1 MYTLKKLETTRACYY
16 TYHQNHK
23 HTIRNTRNIVVG
35 TRNYNITVVDFIA
48 APVESVTKLA
58 RGHHHTILSL

>member
-1 MYTLKKLETTRACYY
+1 MVETTRTCYY

-23 HTIRNTRNIVVG
+23 HTIRNTRNVVVG
-35 TRNYNITVVDFIA
+35 TRSYKFIILLTVVDFIV
-48 APVESVTKLA
+48 APVESVSKLA